1 MKNRIF
7 LGVLTLFV
15 FFPSFNYAQAQN
27 CDALVVDEAGV
38 LAGEISEV
46 TEAAKRVQ
54 NLGAEVRI
62 RIFSRGT
69 NLDFDQDEFES
80 RCQSWRAPDG
90 GTRNNLVSM
99 LMAVEDVQFGFYVG
113 SQWGNVLS
121 RERQNQIEN
130 DYLFPRFRE
139 GDFAGAFVAGLGQV
153 EKVIDAKV
161 NGSIVSGASA
171 PVVIQTEP
179 TDFTGLWLVM
189 FSVVIVGLVVGA
201 YVAYGRKKKENERRR
216 AAQQKALI
224 AKREVSAKINGV
236 SDSLPGL
243 VSRIAALSGLLSQK
257 EVSALKEE
265 VAKVENAVGAVSES
279 FAKIGMG
286 RTDAEQTNL
295 TAQEYANIETEYR
308 KLDASM
314 ISTSELENKISHL
327 SRLAKELSGRLEE
340 VKVLLEGVSTQILE
354 VEKTGFKVD
363 GAKAL
368 FAEASTLKAQAKEA
382 FNNKNLMDSEKLA
395 REVEVKADEALSEAK
410 SMPQKRAVIL
420 KDVETIRTHIGEV
433 NNLISQGHVAF
444 KRISEEFA
452 ESCWE
457 SVKGNGVEAEERLAW
472 AEESVDEVVSLAS
485 MENQKWDEAQDLV
498 KEVGLRL
505 TEAASLMRSIIALEE
520 NIQAAKRD
528 AQQEIKNAHSDIR
541 KAWDYIEAH
550 DDDISEDRKKELKAA
565 EEVLHSVVMEGEK
578 NKPDYLRIVKLAQEA
593 NSTADK
599 ILENARSE
607 HETMERL
614 RQKAA
619 TSVRDA
625 RAVYSKAKEY
635 IEDHRG
641 DVGATAK
648 SDLAEASTHLPTL
661 DQPLNLN
668 KKIELANKIE
678 QLADSAYKKAKK
690 NVDDEEE
697 ERARKRKAAVATR
710 ASYSSS
716 SSYRS
721 SSPSSRSSGSFG
733 GSRSWGSSGSIGGSR
748 SLGSSSRIG
757 GSRKW

>member
-1 MKNRIF
+1 MVIDEV
-7 LGVLTLFV
+7 GVF
-15 FFPSFNYAQAQN
+15 
-27 CDALVVDEAGV
+27 E
-38 LAGEISEV
+38 GEIDKV
-46 TEAAKRVQ
+46 TAAAKRVQ
-54 NLGAEVRI
+54 NLGAEVRV
-62 RIFSRGT
+62 RIFNRGT

-99 LMAVEDVQFGFYVG
+99 LMAVEDREFGFFVG
-113 SQWGNVLS
+113 SQWGSVLS

-153 EKVIDAKV
+153 EKVIDAQV
-161 NGSIVSGASA
+161 NGSIASGAGA
-171 PVVIQTEP
+171 PIVIQTEP
-179 TDFTGLWLVM
+179 TDFTGLWWVL
-189 FSVVIVGLVVGA
+189 FSVVFVGVVV
-201 YVAYGRKKKENERRR
+201 VAYIAYDRKRKENERRR
-216 AAQQKALI
+216 AAQQKALM
-224 AKREVSAKINGV
+224 AKREVSGKIN
-236 SDSLPGL
+236 SIYDSIPKFQA
-243 VSRIAALSGLLSQK
+243 RIAALSQSLSIKDQS
-257 EVSALKEE
+257 VLSEE
-265 VAKVENAVGAVSES
+265 LGAIQQAVDFVSEA
-279 FAKIGMG
+279 FTKIGMG
-286 RTDAEQTNL
+286 KSDAEQNNL
-295 TAQEYANIETEYR
+295 TAQEYANIEAEYN
-308 KLDASM
+308 KLNSSFMPTAQ
-314 ISTSELENKISHL
+314 LETKINHL

-395 REVEVKADEALSEAK
+395 REAEVKADEALSEAK
-410 SMPQKRAVIL
+410 SLPQKRAVIL
-420 KDVETIRTHIGEV
+420 KDVETIRTRISEV

-472 AEESVDEVVSLAS
+472 AEGSVGEVVSLAS

-498 KEVGLRL
+498 EEVDLRL

-520 NIQAAKRD
+520 SIQTAKRD

-550 DDDISEDRKKELKAA
+550 DDDISEDREKELRAA
-565 EEVLHSVVMEGEK
+565 EEVLHSAVMEGEK

-593 NSTADK
+593 NLTADK
-599 ILENARSE
+599 ILESARSE
-607 HETMERL
+607 HEAMERL
-614 RQKAA
+614 RQKAT

-625 RAVYSKAKEY
+625 KAAYSKAKEY

-668 KKIELANKIE
+668 EKIKLANKVE
-678 QLADSAYKKAKK
+678 QLADSAYKRAKK

-697 ERARKRKAAVATR
+697 GRARKKRAAAAAR

-716 SSYRS
+716 SGHRS
-721 SSPSSRSSGSFG
+721 SSSSSRSSGSFG
-733 GSRSWGSSGSIGGSR
+733 GSRSWGSSGSTGGSR
-748 SLGSSSRIG
+748 SFGSSSRIG